1 LDQVG
6 DLIAQFLG
14 PKANL
19 SLSEA
24 WSRTTHWSLSNYLR
38 SDEFY
43 SRWEFAEAVKVA
55 VSLDNVSILR
65 WFFSRFKGCLVPS
78 DVVVMATEKGSLPI
92 LEFLLA
98 NDSSEDNKVQ
108 WGAASVQQALRHDH
122 LDVVHWLYKN
132 TSQTETTE
140 EQHEWTIKAAMDADD
155 IEFCQSLLP
164 KGVAIRD
171 LAATDQLD
179 LMNRI
184 ASEHNPPPEDS
195 GWPKVWG
202 DALAEVCM
210 ADRLSTVQ
218 WLLKHPTGRQ
228 AIAILRGARSL
239 RADKTLSKLLSY
251 PAELCNVE
259 MMQYLYDQGAVD
271 RLGNTLLDAIRANQV
286 ESVKWLL
293 QHFPD
298 SERIPDYAVMHEA
311 ARPKGHLEVVKWLQP
326 NRSEGCSSNA
336 MDFAASNGHL
346 EIVRWLHLNTS
357 AGCTSDAMDLAAAGG
372 HLNVLKWLRENRNE
386 GCTVGAIEQTL
397 SNGFLDVACWLRL
410 QYPELVPQ
418 YVLLRSSANLFGVLL
433 VLKAYYASIFT
444 PEFVQSAR
452 DAVSGTF
459 AMLDDV
465 PILEWL
471 KHNYPV
477 PDMPEGQRD
486 RHFAGLADRI
496 LGNIAQQIAGQLG
509 GAVHVNVVRGQQGAG
524 QAEPDGVLGMMNNF
538 VVFARGNNDDANNN
552 DESSSEDDD
561 E

>member
-1 LDQVG
+1 
-6 DLIAQFLG
+6 
-14 PKANL
+14 
-19 SLSEA
+19 
-24 WSRTTHWSLSNYLR
+24 
-38 SDEFY
+38 
-43 SRWEFAEAVKVA
+43 
-55 VSLDNVSILR
+55 
-65 WFFSRFKGCLVPS
+65 
-78 DVVVMATEKGSLPI
+78 MATEKGSLPI

-155 IEFCQSLLP
+155 IEFCQSLMP
-164 KGVAIRD
+164 KGACILDYTEYCATPQMIEWKLDSEYFKRGEYGAVVAIRD
-171 LAATDQLD
+171 LAARDQLD

-195 GWPKVWG
+195 GWPQVWG
-202 DALAEVCM
+202 DALAEACM
-210 ADRLSTVQ
+210 AARLSTVQ
-218 WLLKHPTGRQ
+218 WLLEHPTGRQ
-228 AIAILRGARSL
+228 VIEILRGARSL

-251 PAELCNVE
+251 PAELGNVE

-298 SERIPDYAVMHEA
+298 SERILDYAVMHEA
-311 ARPKGHLEVVKWLQP
+311 ARRGHVD
-326 NRSEGCSSNA
+326 
-336 MDFAASNGHL
+336 M
-346 EIVRWLHLNTS
+346 
-357 AGCTSDAMDLAAAGG
+357 
-372 HLNVLKWLRENRNE
+372 
-386 GCTVGAIEQTL
+386 
-397 SNGFLDVACWLRL
+397 L
-410 QYPELVPQ
+410 QY
-418 YVLLRSSANLFGVLL
+418 F
-433 VLKAYYASIFT
+433 
-444 PEFVQSAR
+444 QSLGPSG
-452 DAVSGTF
+452 VSGFFLAQRQHREKTNL
-459 AMLDDV
+459 AKAKPLTRLECLWGI
-465 PILEWL
+465 PIASR
-471 KHNYPV
+471 
-477 PDMPEGQRD
+477 G

-538 VVFARGNNDDANNN
+538 VVFARGNNDDANND